1 MWPVLGRRCTW
12 HLERQLWLNLVG
24 EIKESFPE
32 RAMTG
37 NSTGNGREEG
47 EDMCSRGLEKGQCN
61 WRGTASLRGAGSAR
75 EGGK

>member
-1 MWPVLGRRCTW
+1 MA
-12 HLERQLWLNLVG
+12 EFDLVG

-37 NSTGNGREEG
+37 HSTGNGREEG
-47 EDMCSRGLEKGQCN
+47 EDMCFRGLEKGHCN